1 MNTIF
6 SKKLLAVVISS
17 LLVGFT
23 TNHDAF
29 AQSSDGTGSVT
40 NVSKQEE
47 NQTYKAKDG
56 AYVREHFFGRYP
68 ETAALVCG

>member
-1 MNTIF
+1 MNTVI
-6 SKKLLAVVISS
+6 SKKFLAVVISC

-47 NQTYKAKDG
+47 K
-56 AYVREHFFGRYP
+56 
-68 ETAALVCG
+68 